1 MIITSIRKASNTL
14 FVGILTTKSSNF
26 SCYQY
31 SGVLQ
36 FVLAQCST
44 RLILVHIQNLSEK

>member
-1 MIITSIRKASNTL
+1 MLSIP
-14 FVGILTTKSSNF
+14 
-26 SCYQY
+26 
-31 SGVLQ
+31 GVLQ